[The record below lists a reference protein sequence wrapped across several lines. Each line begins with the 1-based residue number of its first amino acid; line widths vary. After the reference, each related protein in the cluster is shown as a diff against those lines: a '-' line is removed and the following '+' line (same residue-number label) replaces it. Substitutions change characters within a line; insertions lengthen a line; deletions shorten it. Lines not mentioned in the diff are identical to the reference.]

1 MLYANARY
9 IDAVV
14 VSQAAIASVA
24 TSIRNLDTRLTGKVG
39 ALVAADVTLEAATTA
54 LSEKSQKTTASI
66 KTLAVSDSVA

>member
-14 VSQAAIASVA
+14 VSQDAIASVA